1 MGSYI
6 GCNSISPNLSL
17 SLSSSIPCVCHRS
30 TIGWNPSRESP
41 PFRFR
46 KGSIAFLGV
55 VWLHRLRFRLHF
67 YCLPGPSIVPCK
79 CQQTWWFYPWFHF
92 VARGMDFDVN
102 LPQYVAPSS
111 CALGPAAQC
120 RHFDHLITSFVG
132 WWETTKDHWT
142 KIGVPPCSESA
153 WQIGCPFG
161 FQLRRPSHCALT
173 ALAPGVPGG
182 APGGDA
188 PLVLSAFLGAG
199 HFVFRLF
206 PVGFE
211 GQLFFF
217 PGGF

>member
-17 SLSSSIPCVCHRS
+17 SLSSSIPCVGHRS
-30 TIGWNPSRESP
+30 TIGWNPGRESP
-41 PFRFR
+41 PFGFR

-111 CALGPAAQC
+111 CELGPAAQC
-120 RHFDHLITSFVG
+120 RHLDHLITSFVG
-132 WWETTKDHWT
+132 WLEATKGHWT
-142 KIGVPPCSESA
+142 KIGVPPKKSTKRKKERKQQRKHKPRLVPPCSDSA

-161 FQLRRPSHCALT
+161 FQTKASLT
-173 ALAPGVPGG
+173 AL
-182 APGGDA
+182 
-188 PLVLSAFLGAG
+188 
-199 HFVFRLF
+199 
-206 PVGFE
+206 
-211 GQLFFF
+211 
-217 PGGF
+217 